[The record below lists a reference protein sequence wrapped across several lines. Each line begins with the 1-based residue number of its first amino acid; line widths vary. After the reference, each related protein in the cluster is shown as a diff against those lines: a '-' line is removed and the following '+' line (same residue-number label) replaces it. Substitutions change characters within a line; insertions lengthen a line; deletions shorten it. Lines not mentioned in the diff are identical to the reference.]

1 MWVVEEDMA
10 QQITLTKQTA
20 IVYLLSNADLIE
32 HTETF
37 QMIEHV
43 SIGDSFPFNV
53 NHRSIIATIED

>member
-1 MWVVEEDMA
+1 MA

-37 QMIEHV
+37 QMIERV